1 MAPANARQRPIRV
14 RSAPGEARFSTE
26 TEAIAT
32 GLLTGSNHES
42 EHASETDTGIET
54 GGIGSRTHA
63 LAVWVVRTVAR
74 RGEPFTVED
83 LYRVVERGNVPMPQG
98 TTRADVEPLL
108 RRLERDG
115 ERFSALRGETGG
127 KP

>member
-1 MAPANARQRPIRV
+1 MTEVSPEQPIRV
-14 RSAPGEARFSTE
+14 RSEPGEPWFSIE

-32 GLLTGSNHES
+32 SLVTENER
-42 EHASETDTGIET
+42 ASERDTGFEV
-54 GGIGSRTHA
+54 GILSSRTHA
-63 LAVWVVRTVAR
+63 LAVWLVRTVAR

-83 LYRVVERGNVPMPQG
+83 LYRVVERGDVPMPQG

-115 ERFSALRGETGG
+115 KRFNAQRGETGG

>member
-1 MAPANARQRPIRV
+1 MGRSHSPQQPIRV
-14 RSAPGEARFSTE
+14 RSEPGESWFSRE

-32 GLLTGSNHES
+32 GLLTETAP
-42 EHASETDTGIET
+42 ASETGAEYEVIVPS
-54 GGIGSRTHA
+54 SRTYA
-63 LAVWVVRTVAR
+63 LTVWLVRTVAR

-115 ERFSALRGETGG
+115 KRFSPPKGATGG
-127 KP
+127 QS